1 VRPGFTALE
10 GVVVILPRLIPQF
23 IPPARVLTKMLAA
36 LQGAS
41 PRRPRFA
48 DEGACV
54 GVQFRKSLPFAYRQA
69 YCEMLVTKGR
79 MASFIGDILKS
90 KLFWLVVLASI
101 VAFFRLT
108 VVESTT
114 IDRPPLR
121 ADAGRYYFTAYNLRV
136 NGIYSSSPGE
146 FARPPVKVEPDAYLP
161 PGVPLLIAAVTDEV
175 ANPWHVLARGQAANM
190 ALGVATVAL
199 IFLAAAAV
207 LPLPAAIIVGLLVA
221 CSPHLVSFT
230 IYVLSE
236 TPAAFL
242 VAVLLAIAAIGIP
255 SQRAARGTFFLGL
268 GAIVGCL
275 SLFRPVF
282 LAFAPLLSLAFPDHR
297 DKWRALVFGCLGA
310 AIVVAPWFIRNA
322 LVVPQSDAPSL
333 LASAMLEGSYPGFVY
348 DGNKATFPY
357 GGQRD
362 PIFNETRKSVTRT
375 LEVVARKIADNPVA
389 TTRWYLLEKPVF
401 LLQWDNIDGVGDV
414 FIYPVRSTPFNDN
427 MLFKLVH
434 GAFHYSHYVVLILAA
449 IGAVT
454 VWLLPETAQ
463 LAPNKQPV
471 LRIASL
477 LFVFLYLIHIP
488 FVVSTRYSVPVFPVI
503 YLLAAFAIVG
513 LIFRLR
519 QSPATK

>member
-1 VRPGFTALE
+1 
-10 GVVVILPRLIPQF
+10 
-23 IPPARVLTKMLAA
+23 
-36 LQGAS
+36 
-41 PRRPRFA
+41 
-48 DEGACV
+48 
-54 GVQFRKSLPFAYRQA
+54 
-69 YCEMLVTKGR
+69 
-79 MASFIGDILKS
+79 MASFIAGILKS
-90 KLFWLVVLASI
+90 KWFWLVVLASI
-101 VAFFRLT
+101 AAFFRLT
-108 VVESTT
+108 VVESTI
-114 IDRPPLR
+114 IDGAPLR
-121 ADAGRYYFTAYNLRV
+121 ADAAQYYFTAYDLRV
-136 NGIYSSSPGE
+136 NGIYSRSPGA
-146 FARPPVKVEPDAYLP
+146 FVRPPAKVEPDAYRP
-161 PGVPLLIAAVTDEV
+161 PGLPLLIAAVTDEV
-175 ANPWHVLARGQAANM
+175 ANAWHVIGRVQAANV

-230 IYVLSE
+230 TYVLTE

-242 VAVLLAIAAIGIP
+242 VALLLAIAAIGVP
-255 SQRAARGTFFLGL
+255 SQRAARGMFFLGL

-275 SLFRPVF
+275 CLFRPVF
-282 LAFAPLLSLAFPDHR
+282 LAFAPLLSLAFPDRR
-297 DKWRALVFGCLGA
+297 DKWRSLIFGCLGA

-322 LVVPQSDAPSL
+322 LNVPQTDEPSL
-333 LASAMLEGSYPGFVY
+333 LAVAMLEGSYPGLVY
-348 DGNKATFPY
+348 DGDKATFPY

-389 TTRWYLLEKPVF
+389 MTRWYLLEKPVF

-414 FIYPVRSTPFNDN
+414 FIYPVRSTPFNNN

-454 VWLLPETAQ
+454 VWLLPETAL

-471 LRIASL
+471 LRMASL

-503 YLLAAFAIVG
+503 YLLAAFGIVG
-513 LIFRLR
+513 PIFRLR
-519 QSPATK
+519 QNPATK